1 MMSPGLAPLDREIS
15 WEIISQFYGLL
26 LLDPVGDPQ
35 IADLPCNCYRTSYNY
50 FMKKLLIFFGFF
62 WCVALSWA
70 GLAQGETTDLFSRVQ
85 EHKLNNGLTVLLLP
99 EPRAP
104 VVTVQIW
111 YRVGSR
117 NEELGKTGLSHL
129 LEHLMFRGTEKY
141 GPKVFS
147 RLIQQAGGNDNAF
160 TSKDYTAYFENGPQ
174 TKLKLFLELEAD
186 RMRNLKMSEDLFLTE
201 RQVVVEERRLRTEDD
216 PVQSLYEEMVSTAYK
231 AHPYQWPIIGWMH
244 DVQNINRQEALDYY
258 NRYYQPNNA
267 TLVVVGD
274 IDPQAT
280 LTEIQNLFGNIP
292 KGPEPPPFLPL
303 EPSQQG
309 ERRTELTRE
318 AQLPAIFMAYH
329 VPNLQEAD
337 AFPLEVL
344 SLILS
349 QGRSSR
355 LHQRLVY
362 EAKLALDAGAEY
374 EFATAN
380 PSLFVFYAQ
389 PLPGKASAALEQALE
404 AEIEKIKTQS
414 VSDKELAKAKNQ
426 TEAAFIMGQDSLF
439 YRGMLLGRYQTINSW
454 KKLKEIVPG
463 IRAVTAEDVRR
474 VAQKYLVKTNRTV
487 GTLFPLKPTRPTT
500 ERFSSD
506 AHVR

>member
-1 MMSPGLAPLDREIS
+1 
-15 WEIISQFYGLL
+15 
-26 LLDPVGDPQ
+26 
-35 IADLPCNCYRTSYNY
+35 
-50 FMKKLLIFFGFF
+50 MKKILIFLGFF
-62 WCVALSWA
+62 WYMAFTCA
-70 GLAQGETTDLFSRVQ
+70 GQAQGEITDLFSRVQ
-85 EHKLNNGLTVLLLP
+85 EHKLDNGLTVLLLP
-99 EPRAP
+99 ELRAP
-104 VVTVQIW
+104 VVTVQVW

-129 LEHLMFRGTEKY
+129 LEHLMFRGTEKF

-147 RLIQQAGGNDNAF
+147 LLIKQAGGNDNAF

-174 TKLKLFLELEAD
+174 TKLNLFLEMEAD
-186 RMRNLKMSEDLFLTE
+186 RMRNLKISEDLFLTE

-216 PVQSLYEEMVSTAYK
+216 PVNSLYEEMVATAYK
-231 AHPYQWPIIGWMH
+231 AHPYQWPIVGWMH
-244 DVQNINRQEALDYY
+244 DVANINRQDALAYY
-258 NRYYQPNNA
+258 NHYYQPNNA

-274 IDPQAT
+274 FDPQAT
-280 LTEIQNLFGNIP
+280 LTEIQNLFGKIP
-292 KGPEPPPFLPL
+292 KGPEPPPFLAF
-303 EPSQQG
+303 EPQQQG
-309 ERRTELTRE
+309 ERRTDLTRE
-318 AQLPAIFMAYH
+318 AQLPAMFMAYH
-329 VPNLQEAD
+329 APNLQDPD

-374 EFATAN
+374 DFATAS
-380 PSLFVFYAQ
+380 PSLFVFYVQ
-389 PLPGKASAALEQALE
+389 PLPGRAAAILEQALE
-404 AEIEKIKTQS
+404 TEIEKIKTQL

-439 YRGMLLGRYQTINSW
+439 YRGMLLGRYQTISTW
-454 KKLKEIVPG
+454 KKLNEIVPA

-487 GTLFPLKPTRPTT
+487 GILNPLKPTRPTQ
-500 ERFSSD
+500 ERFSTN
-506 AHVR
+506 AHIR

>member
-1 MMSPGLAPLDREIS
+1 
-15 WEIISQFYGLL
+15 
-26 LLDPVGDPQ
+26 
-35 IADLPCNCYRTSYNY
+35 
-50 FMKKLLIFFGFF
+50 MKKLLIFLGFF
-62 WCVALSWA
+62 WCVAFT
-70 GLAQGETTDLFSRVQ
+70 GTIQAQGEITDLFSRVQ
-85 EHKLNNGLTVLLLP
+85 EHKLDNGLTVLLLP

-104 VVTVQIW
+104 VISVQVW

-117 NEELGKTGLSHL
+117 NEVLGKTGLSHL

-174 TKLKLFLELEAD
+174 AKLKLFLEMEAD
-186 RMRNLKMSEDLFLTE
+186 RMRNLNISEDLFLTE
-201 RQVVVEERRLRTEDD
+201 RKVVVEERRLRTEDD
-216 PVQSLYEEMVSTAYK
+216 PVNSLYEEMVSTAYK
-231 AHPYQWPIIGWMH
+231 AHPYQWPIVGWMH
-244 DVQNINRQEALDYY
+244 DVENITRQEAQAYY
-258 NRYYQPNNA
+258 NHYYQPNNA

-274 IDPQAT
+274 FDPQAT
-280 LTEIQNLFGNIP
+280 LTEIQNLFGKIP
-292 KGPEPPPFLPL
+292 KGPEPPPFLAF
-303 EPSQQG
+303 EPPQQG

-329 VPNLQEAD
+329 VPNLQDPD

-374 EFATAN
+374 EFATSS
-380 PSLFVFYAQ
+380 PSLFVFFAQ
-389 PLPGKASAALEQALE
+389 PLPGKATATLEQALD
-404 AEIEKIKTQS
+404 AEIEKIKTQL

-439 YRGMLLGRYQTINSW
+439 YRGMLLGRYQTISTW
-454 KKLKEIVPG
+454 KKLNEIVPG
-463 IRAVTAEDVRR
+463 IRAVTVEDVRR

-487 GTLFPLKPTRPTT
+487 GILNALKPTRPTQ
-500 ERFSSD
+500 ERVSPN